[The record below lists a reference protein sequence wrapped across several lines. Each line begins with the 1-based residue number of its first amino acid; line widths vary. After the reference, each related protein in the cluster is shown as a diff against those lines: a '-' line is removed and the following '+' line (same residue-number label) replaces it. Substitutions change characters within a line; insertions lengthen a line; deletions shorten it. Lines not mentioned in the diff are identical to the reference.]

1 MTGEET
7 SSAWASQACISR
19 SQAKLNMN
27 NSSAPQRRVPAPL
40 SSVEA
45 ALWGTSYGVV
55 AVLIMLANTVSIAAF
70 MKTKS
75 RRKHTH
81 YFLINLS
88 IADFM
93 VGAVSVPLFIS
104 YLVDPQIWSRSLML
118 PMIHSTVDILSG
130 LASVFTL
137 AIVSLERLL
146 AVSIPFKY
154 RMIPRKTYFCC
165 IAATWCLAGG
175 VAGISIAFYLRIV
188 REAFYTAVILSL
200 SLSLAVACF
209 AYISII
215 YKINQKNNSAKDQKD
230 LTVERRLSM
239 TLLCITAIFVLSWLP
254 FQLIFILVHFCK
266 TCIFSINT
274 VFFIKLLHYSN
285 SFMNTAVY
293 TFRIPE
299 FKEAILESIHRP
311 RTRSGGRD
319 VLLQDMTYDST
330 TSVTRLAPHSPLV
343 GPYNTARAT
352 ISSPTQI
359 PLIRTSQ
366 VQTCK

>member
-1 MTGEET
+1 
-7 SSAWASQACISR
+7 
-19 SQAKLNMN
+19 MN
-27 NSSAPQRRVPAPL
+27 NSSVPQRRVPTPL
-40 SSVEA
+40 SSVQVA
-45 ALWGTSYGVV
+45 FWGTSYGIV
-55 AVLIMLANTVSIAAF
+55 AILIIVANTVSIAAF
-70 MKTKS
+70 LKTKP

-104 YLVDPQIWSRSLML
+104 YLVDPQMWSQNLTL
-118 PMIHSTVDILSG
+118 PMVHSTVDILSG
-130 LASVFTL
+130 LTSVFTL

-154 RMIPRKTYFCC
+154 RMIPRKAYFCC
-165 IAATWCLAGG
+165 VAATWCLSGF
-175 VAGISIAFYLRIV
+175 VAAISIAFYLRIV

-200 SLSLAVACF
+200 SLSLSIACF
-209 AYISII
+209 AYIAII
-215 YKINQKNNSAKDQKD
+215 FKINQKNNSAKDQKD
-230 LTVERRLSM
+230 LTVERRLSI
-239 TLLCITAIFVLSWLP
+239 TLLCVTAIFVLSWLP

-266 TCIFSINT
+266 TCYFSMNT

-299 FKEAILESIHRP
+299 FKEAILESVRRP

-330 TSVTRLAPHSPLV
+330 TSVTRFTSHSPLV
-343 GPYNTARAT
+343 SPYNTARTA
-352 ISSPTQI
+352 SVKPAGI
-359 PLIRTSQ
+359 PLIDAREAK
-366 VQTCK
+366 TCK

>member
-1 MTGEET
+1 
-7 SSAWASQACISR
+7 
-19 SQAKLNMN
+19 MN
-27 NSSAPQRRVPAPL
+27 NSSVPQRREPNTL
-40 SSVEA
+40 SSVQA
-45 ALWGTSYGVV
+45 AFWGTSYGIV
-55 AVLIMLANTVSIAAF
+55 AILIMLANTASITAF
-70 MKTKS
+70 MKTKP

-93 VGAVSVPLFIS
+93 VGTVSVPLFIS
-104 YLVDPQIWSRSLML
+104 YLVHPQMWM

-154 RMIPRKTYFCC
+154 RMIPRKAYFCC
-165 IAATWCLAGG
+165 VAATWCLAGC
-175 VAGISIAFYLRIV
+175 VAGINIAFYLRIV

-215 YKINQKNNSAKDQKD
+215 FKINQKNNIAKDQKN
-230 LTVERRLSM
+230 LTVERRLSI
-239 TLLCITAIFVLSWLP
+239 TLLCVTAIFVLSWLP

-266 TCIFSINT
+266 TCVFSMNT

-285 SFMNTAVY
+285 SFMNAPVY

-299 FKEAILESIHRP
+299 FKEAIMVLIRRP
-311 RTRSGGRD
+311 KPRSEGHD
-319 VLLQDMTYDST
+319 VLLQDITYDSA
-330 TSVTRLAPHSPLV
+330 TSVTRVPSHSSLV
-343 GPYNTARAT
+343 SSYNTTRAT
-352 ISSPTQI
+352 SIKPA
-359 PLIRTSQ
+359 
-366 VQTCK
+366 

>member
-1 MTGEET
+1 
-7 SSAWASQACISR
+7 
-19 SQAKLNMN
+19 MN
-27 NSSAPQRRVPAPL
+27 NSSVPQRRVPSPL
-40 SSVEA
+40 SSVQA
-45 ALWGTSYGVV
+45 TLWGTSYGVV
-55 AVLIMLANTVSIAAF
+55 AILIMLANTVSIAAF
-70 MKTKS
+70 LKTKP

-88 IADFM
+88 IADFT

-104 YLVDPQIWSRSLML
+104 YLVHPWMWSQSLVL

-154 RMIPRKTYFCC
+154 RMIPRKAYFCC
-165 IAATWCLAGG
+165 VAATWCLAGC
-175 VAGISIAFYLRIV
+175 VAAISIAFYLRIV

-200 SLSLAVACF
+200 SLSLTIACF
-209 AYISII
+209 AYIAII
-215 YKINQKNNSAKDQKD
+215 FKINQKNNSAKDHKD
-230 LTVERRLSM
+230 LTVERRLSI
-239 TLLCITAIFVLSWLP
+239 TLLCVTAIFVLSWLP

-266 TCIFSINT
+266 TCVFSMNT

-285 SFMNTAVY
+285 SFMNAAVY

-299 FKEAILESIHRP
+299 FKEAIMVSIRPPKPHRE
-311 RTRSGGRD
+311 GRD

-330 TSVTRLAPHSPLV
+330 TSVTRVASHSPLV
-343 GPYNTARAT
+343 SPYNIARAALVK
-352 ISSPTQI
+352 PAGI
-359 PLIRTSQ
+359 PLIDAREAKNMQ
-366 VQTCK
+366 F

>member
-1 MTGEET
+1 
-7 SSAWASQACISR
+7 
-19 SQAKLNMN
+19 MN
-27 NSSAPQRRVPAPL
+27 NSSVPQRRVPTPL
-40 SSVEA
+40 SSVQVA
-45 ALWGTSYGVV
+45 FWGTSYGIV
-55 AVLIMLANTVSIAAF
+55 AILIIVANTVSIAAF
-70 MKTKS
+70 MKTKP

-104 YLVDPQIWSRSLML
+104 YLVDPQMWSQSLTL
-118 PMIHSTVDILSG
+118 PMVHSTVDILSG
-130 LASVFTL
+130 LTSVFTL

-154 RMIPRKTYFCC
+154 RMIPRKAYFCC
-165 IAATWCLAGG
+165 VAATWCLSGF
-175 VAGISIAFYLRIV
+175 VAAISIAFYLRIV

-200 SLSLAVACF
+200 SLSLSIACF
-209 AYISII
+209 AYIAII
-215 YKINQKNNSAKDQKD
+215 FKINQKNNSAKDQKD
-230 LTVERRLSM
+230 LTVERRLSI
-239 TLLCITAIFVLSWLP
+239 TLLCVTAIFVLSWLP

-266 TCIFSINT
+266 TCYFSMNT

-299 FKEAILESIHRP
+299 FKEAILESVRRP
-311 RTRSGGRD
+311 KTRSGGRD

-330 TSVTRLAPHSPLV
+330 TSVTRFTSHSPLV
-343 GPYNTARAT
+343 SPYNTARAA
-352 ISSPTQI
+352 SVKPAGI
-359 PLIRTSQ
+359 PLVDAREAK
-366 VQTCK
+366 TCK